1 MKSIL
6 RFLIFI
12 VVAALAVSTLYFW
25 RLAQD
30 GEPGPPPLPADPPA
44 PAGSRLEGL
53 AALDEEFVR
62 LVSDAKQSVV
72 SITARQQVQVALRT
86 GNAFQPFRSLGQLQ
100 LQPNLGSGVV
110 VSRQGHIITN
120 VHVIRGAN
128 EIDARLNDG
137 RIYPATVLGVDPA
150 TDLAV
155 LKIDADNLLPMP
167 LANSDLVRS
176 GQMVFAVGNPYGLH
190 ETVTQGII
198 SGIGRTSS
206 EAANEF
212 FQTDTAVNPGNSGG
226 PLINLRGEV
235 IGINNAIHTN
245 TGAWQGI
252 SFAIPSNTVRRVFDD
267 IRSYGRVIRTWL
279 GVESDLPRTVRG
291 AAMPGVR
298 IQSVLEGSPAQKS
311 GLLPEDVIV
320 EFNGK
325 PVNGLIDLRN
335 RVLETEAGQQV
346 GARVLRDGFPVNLNL
361 IMEEYPRS

>member
-6 RFLIFI
+6 RFLLFI
-12 VVAALAVSTLYFW
+12 AIAALVVSTLYFW
-25 RLAQD
+25 RLAQTHAP
-30 GEPGPPPLPADPPA
+30 EPVAATPAIS
-44 PAGSRLEGL
+44 GRLEGL
-53 AALDEEFVR
+53 AALDDEFIR
-62 LVSDAKQSVV
+62 LVNEAKQSVV
-72 SITARQQVQVALRT
+72 SITARQQVQVAMRT
-86 GNAFQPFRSLGQLQ
+86 GNAIQPFRALGQMQ

-110 VSRQGHIITN
+110 VSKDGHIITN

-137 RIYPATVLGVDPA
+137 RVYPATVLGVDPA
-150 TDLAV
+150 TDIAV
-155 LKIDADNLLPMP
+155 LKIDADNLNPMP

-267 IRSYGRVIRTWL
+267 IRIHGRVVRTWL
-279 GVESDLPRTVRG
+279 GVESVPPG
-291 AAMPGVR
+291 ARLGSVIPGVR
-298 IQSVLEGSPAQKS
+298 IQGVLEGSPAQKS
-311 GLLPEDVIV
+311 GIRSEDVIV

-335 RVLETEAGQQV
+335 RVLETEAGERV
-346 GARVLRDGFPVNLNL
+346 TARVLRNGVPVNLEL